1 MKNIILGFFILITV
15 VVCAQESGFYGK
27 KMVFEYKFIGQ
38 LPVFQNVF
46 GESKGYVLK
55 SNNLQ
60 SSYNIPDY
68 SFSISLTALKNENKG
83 YGLEF
88 LTRNFQFN
96 PLKNNEINRQYVLTG
111 SNQLVTE
118 NITAKVAYIP
128 LNELVIM
135 PKMVISSDQSRLPVG
150 FSTEFGLGYS
160 ITRITNTHPAID
172 FDTTTSNY
180 STADVQA
187 NFIDVRAEE
196 LKGLVMM
203 YGLKMNYPLTKSLLF
218 SLGFRYQ
225 LHYLF
230 NKNNFQKMEETA
242 AWMSGRE
249 IWSRINQ
256 RRQWGFF
263 NAGIG
268 LIYCF

>member
-1 MKNIILGFFILITV
+1 MKNKLLLFFILIAV
-15 VVCAQESGFYGK
+15 VVGAQESGFYGK

-38 LPVFQNVF
+38 IPVFQNVF

-55 SNNLQ
+55 SNQLQ
-60 SSYNIPDY
+60 SSFNIPDY
-68 SFSISLTALKNENKG
+68 SFSLSLTALKDENKG
-83 YGLEF
+83 YGFEF
-88 LTRNFQFN
+88 ITRNYQFN
-96 PLKNNEINRQYVLTG
+96 PLKNNEINRQYVLNG

-118 NITAKVAYIP
+118 NISAKVAYIP
-128 LNELVIM
+128 LNEFVIM
-135 PKMVISSDQSRLPVG
+135 PKMVMTSDQSRLPVG
-150 FSTEFGLGYS
+150 FSNEFGLGYS

-172 FDTTTSNY
+172 FDTTNSNY
-180 STADVQA
+180 SIAEVQA
-187 NFIDVRAEE
+187 NFMDIRAEE
-196 LKGLVMM
+196 LKGLVFM

-218 SLGFRYQ
+218 SFGFRYQ
-225 LHYLF
+225 MHYLF
-230 NKNNFQKMEETA
+230 NKKNFQKMEETS

-263 NAGIG
+263 NAGLG